1 MVKKRKAIAM
11 IELIIAI
18 VIMGI
23 ALLAIPM
30 INREAVKSGES
41 AMLQESVA
49 AGASQ
54 IQLILSKHW
63 DEGNANPALGASI
76 LTTTSG
82 NFNTYGGLNPA
93 SRTTLNTNGA
103 AVAASNPLGAEGGDS
118 DDIDDFNNIAVN
130 LANIQA
136 TTTLQ
141 GDYADKAVIMNTVV
155 TYGADNF
162 NTAQTINGVNPFAG
176 GVATTNIKL
185 ITMTLSHGG
194 AATNIDFIDNKSI
207 ILRAFSCNIG
217 STKPNITGDN

>member
-1 MVKKRKAIAM
+1 MVKRRKAIAM

-30 INREAVKSGES
+30 INKEAVRSGES

-103 AVAASNPLGAEGGDS
+103 AVAASNALGAEGGDR
-118 DDIDDFNNIAVN
+118 DDIDDFDGIAVG
-130 LANIQA
+130 LIDIQG
-136 TTTLQ
+136 TTALH
-141 GDYADKAVIMNTVV
+141 GDYADENIIMNTVV
-155 TYGADNF
+155 NYGNDGF
-162 NTAQTINGVNPFAG
+162 NTAQTINGVNPFG
-176 GVATTNIKL
+176 GGGATTNIKL

-194 AATNIDFIDNKSI
+194 AATNIDSIDNKSVV
-207 ILRAFSCNIG
+207 LYAFSCNIG
-217 STKPNITGDN
+217 STKPNIKGD

>member
-1 MVKKRKAIAM
+1 M

-30 INREAVKSGES
+30 INNEAVRSGES

-93 SRTTLNTNGA
+93 SRTTLNTNGV
-103 AVAASNPLGAEGGDS
+103 AVAASNALGAEGGDS
-118 DDIDDFNNIAVN
+118 DDIDDFNNIAVI
-130 LANIQA
+130 LTNIQG
-136 TTTLQ
+136 TTTLE
-141 GDYADKAVIMNTVV
+141 GDYADENVTMNTFV

-162 NTAQTINGVNPFAG
+162 NTAQTINGVDPFAG
-176 GVATTNIKL
+176 GGATTNIKL
-185 ITMTLSHGG
+185 ITMTLLHNV
-194 AATNIDFIDNKSI
+194 ATPTGIDSIDNKSVV
-207 ILRAFSCNIG
+207 LYAFSCNIG
-217 STKPNITGDN
+217 STKPNITGD

>member
-1 MVKKRKAIAM
+1 MVKKRNAIAM

-30 INREAVKSGES
+30 INKEAVKSGES

-82 NFNTYGGLNPA
+82 NFNTHGGLNPA
-93 SRTTLNTNGA
+93 SRTTLNTNGV

-141 GDYADKAVIMNTVV
+141 GDYADTTVIMNTVV

-162 NTAQTINGVNPFAG
+162 NTAQTINAVDPFG
-176 GVATTNIKL
+176 GGAPTTNIKL
-185 ITMTLSHGG
+185 VTMTLSHGG
-194 AATNIDFIDNKSI
+194 AATNIDFIDSKSVV
-207 ILRAFSCNIG
+207 LYAFSCNIG

>member
-1 MVKKRKAIAM
+1 M

-30 INREAVKSGES
+30 INKEAVRSGES

-63 DEGNANPALGASI
+63 DEQNADPALGASI

-93 SRTTLNTNGA
+93 SRTTLNTNGEV
-103 AVAASNPLGAEGGDS
+103 VAASNALGAEGGDR
-118 DDIDDFNNIAVN
+118 DDIDDFNGIAVG
-130 LANIQA
+130 LIDIQG
-136 TTTLQ
+136 TTALH
-141 GDYADKAVIMNTVV
+141 GDYADENIIMTTVV
-155 TYGADNF
+155 DYGNDGF
-162 NTAQTINGVNPFAG
+162 NTAQTINGVDPFG
-176 GVATTNIKL
+176 GGAPTTNIKL
-185 ITMTLSHGG
+185 ITMTLSHNVIAPTG
-194 AATNIDFIDNKSI
+194 IDSVDNKSVV
-207 ILRAFSCNIG
+207 LYAFSCNIG
-217 STKPNITGDN
+217 STKPNITGD